1 MKTRI
6 QAIRTIEKNAYE
18 NDRNLAEGRITS
30 EQHDT
35 RVKDGK
41 RALNDIMKRPPFYW
55 LKK

>member
-6 QAIRTIEKNAYE
+6 QAIRTIEKNAHE
-18 NDRNLAEGRITS
+18 NDQNLAEGRITS

-41 RALNDIMKRPPFYW
+41 RALHEIMKRPPFYW